1 MNKIIIIIIVF
12 YTALSFLSCSYI
24 YEDAFIFFRV
34 AEYIVNGFGCV
45 FNPGEHTEV
54 CSSFTWLML
63 LAFFRSLGADILITS
78 KLLGICFGCCS
89 LFIIYKITA
98 LFTAR
103 TSQQVL
109 PVFLTAVSLPFLM
122 WNQMGCETALY
133 TLVFLCLILVCLDKK
148 TFIYWPAMAVPLVAT
163 RPEGLLLLAGIV
175 PAFFLYRE
183 TKRRAFYSIAVFAIV
198 YLAMLTARFLY
209 FVDLLPSAF
218 YVKIYSGKY
227 LEGLA
232 YVHCFFKDYYMYYF
246 CALLL
251 FFIWRRSNWQERR
264 SILFGFIIVYLS
276 WVVLGA
282 AEPKIYYRHIIP
294 LIPLL
299 YIYICTGLEH
309 SPGNFS
315 TGTKWVLNLGMIA
328 FGCVGLLLP
337 QTRWIDK
344 SVENPVMLSAR
355 RLAYDPDEYL
365 RFCLER
371 VKNPAAYNYIDGN
384 AQLVIG
390 EFIKRNYFSGATI
403 LYDQMGQ
410 TPYQAGIDYYFIDSW
425 GLTDKQI
432 GRYYFHERNRENFI
446 LHLYENLSTHL
457 IKRFFPQTTFM
468 YSRQDLL
475 DYVFDRR
482 PDVIM
487 MVSALRSF
495 EDSLPSWLP
504 GDSRFKE
511 QYRRKFLICGTLI
524 YEKVGLIKKPLDIP
538 EGLSVTYR

>member
-1 MNKIIIIIIVF
+1 
-12 YTALSFLSCSYI
+12 
-24 YEDAFIFFRV
+24 
-34 AEYIVNGFGCV
+34 
-45 FNPGEHTEV
+45 
-54 CSSFTWLML
+54 ML
-63 LAFFRSLGADILITS
+63 LAFFRSLGADMLITS

-98 LFTAR
+98 LFTVR
-103 TSQQVL
+103 TSQQIL
-109 PVFLTAVSLPFLM
+109 PPLLTSISLPFLM
-122 WNQMGCETALY
+122 WNQMGCETALC
-133 TLVFLCLILVCLDKK
+133 TFLFLVLILVCLDTK
-148 TFIYWPAMAVPLVAT
+148 TMVYWPVILILLAMT
-163 RPEGLLLLAGIV
+163 RPEGVFLLLGIL
-175 PAFFLYRE
+175 PAFLLCRE
-183 TKRRAFYSIAVFAIV
+183 GKRRALYAIAAFAIA
-198 YLAMLTARFLY
+198 YLAMTATRFLY
-209 FVDLLPSAF
+209 FGDLLPSAF

-232 YVHCFFKDYYMYYF
+232 YVHCFFKDYYLYYF

-264 SILFGFIIVYLS
+264 PILFGFIIVYLS
-276 WVVLGA
+276 WVILGA

-294 LIPLL
+294 LVPLL

-309 SPGNFS
+309 SPGNF
-315 TGTKWVLNLGMIA
+315 TTAKKWVVNLGMIA
-328 FGCVGLLLP
+328 FGCASLLLP

-344 SVENPVMLSAR
+344 SVENPVILSAR

-371 VKNPAAYNYIDGN
+371 VNNPAAYNYIDGN

-390 EFIKRNYFSGATI
+390 EFIKRNYFSGTTI

-425 GLTDKQI
+425 GLTDKHI
-432 GRYYFHERNRENFI
+432 GRYYFHERNRNSAI
-446 LHLYENLSTHL
+446 LHLYENFSTCL
-457 IKRFFPQTTFM
+457 IKRFFPETTFI
-468 YSRQDLL
+468 YTRQDLL
-475 DYVFDRR
+475 NYVFKRS

-487 MVSALRSF
+487 MFSALRSF

-511 QYRRKFLICGTLI
+511 RYRRRYLICGTLI
-524 YEKVGLIKKPLDIP
+524 YEKVGLLKKPLDIP
-538 EGLSVTYR
+538 EALSVTYR